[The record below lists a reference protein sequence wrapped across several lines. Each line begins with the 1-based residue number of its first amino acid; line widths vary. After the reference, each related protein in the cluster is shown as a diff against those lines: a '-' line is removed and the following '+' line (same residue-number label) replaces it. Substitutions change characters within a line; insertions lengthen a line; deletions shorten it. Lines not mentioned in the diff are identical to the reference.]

1 MANTILLKRNSTAN
15 AAPGTSDLALGEVA
29 INTNDGR
36 LYTKIDNGSASIVD
50 LTKVDI
56 TGDATGNR
64 VGSTGDITL
73 TLANSGVAA
82 NTYGSATTVPQI
94 TVDAKGRITSA
105 SSVTIDNDG
114 IANGTSNVSVP
125 VADGNVTISVGGTD
139 DVLVV
144 TTDGANVAGNA
155 DVTGNITVNAILTD
169 GYFYAN
175 GAAFDVQQPS
185 GANTQIQYNDGAG
198 GFGASA
204 NFTFNE
210 GTNTLAVSGDIDA
223 TTGTIATLDG
233 TSADFSGNVD
243 GGNINSDAR
252 VVATGNVSGA
262 NFITGGLVDATGNVS
277 GANFI
282 TAGDIDAATGTITT
296 LDGTSA
302 DFSGNVD
309 GGNINSDAQVVATG
323 NITGANF
330 ITAGDIDAGTGTIVT
345 LDGTTA
351 DFSGNIDGGNINSDA
366 QVVATGNVTGGNIN
380 TAGIVSATGNVVG
393 GNVTTAGVV
402 DATGNVSGGNLTTG
416 GAVVATG
423 DVSGATITST
433 AFQGASPTIS
443 STDTNGDIT
452 LDPNGTGVVDVSSA
466 RITSVATPS
475 GDNDAANKAYVDSV
489 AEGLDIKESVVA
501 ATTAALSNAYTYDNG
516 SSGVGATITFNA
528 NGAMQTVDGVT
539 LTSNERVLIKDE
551 SGGNA
556 PYNGIYVLTTVGDG
570 STQAVLTRAGDFDG
584 DPGAEIPGGFTF
596 VEEGTVNQDAGFVCT
611 TNSPVT
617 VGSTDIEFTQF
628 SGAGAIQAGD
638 GLSKTGNTLDVNV
651 DDSTLEISADT
662 LRIKASAPLTTPDI
676 GEATGT
682 SLDVTG
688 NVDAGN
694 LITTGLAS
702 VTGNITGG
710 NLITGGAVEATG
722 DITGANFITSG
733 DIDAG
738 TGTIVTLDGTT
749 ADFSGNIDGGN
760 LNSDAAIVAAGLIS
774 AGTTITAT
782 GNISGGNI
790 DGTRGAFT
798 NIAGTIETA
807 AQPNITSLGNLTVAN
822 IGTATISTLAN
833 VTATTAA
840 TSTTSGALKVA
851 GGVGIVGDLYAAD
864 IYKNGTVVLNADDNI
879 DGGTY

>member
-223 TTGTIATLDG
+223 TPGTIATLDG
-233 TSADFSGNVD
+233 TSADFSGNV
-243 GGNINSDAR
+243 
-252 VVATGNVSGA
+252 
-262 NFITGGLVDATGNVS
+262 
-277 GANFI
+277 
-282 TAGDIDAATGTITT
+282 
-296 LDGTSA
+296 
-302 DFSGNVD
+302 
-309 GGNINSDAQVVATG
+309 
-323 NITGANF
+323 
-330 ITAGDIDAGTGTIVT
+330 
-345 LDGTTA
+345 
-351 DFSGNIDGGNINSDA
+351 
-366 QVVATGNVTGGNIN
+366 
-380 TAGIVSATGNVVG
+380 
-393 GNVTTAGVV
+393 
-402 DATGNVSGGNLTTG
+402 
-416 GAVVATG
+416 
-423 DVSGATITST
+423 
-433 AFQGASPTIS
+433 
-443 STDTNGDIT
+443 
-452 LDPNGTGVVDVSSA
+452 
-466 RITSVATPS
+466 
-475 GDNDAANKAYVDSV
+475 
-489 AEGLDIKESVVA
+489 
-501 ATTAALSNAYTYDNG
+501 
-516 SSGVGATITFNA
+516 
-528 NGAMQTVDGVT
+528 
-539 LTSNERVLIKDE
+539 
-551 SGGNA
+551 
-556 PYNGIYVLTTVGDG
+556 
-570 STQAVLTRAGDFDG
+570 
-584 DPGAEIPGGFTF
+584 
-596 VEEGTVNQDAGFVCT
+596 
-611 TNSPVT
+611 
-617 VGSTDIEFTQF
+617 
-628 SGAGAIQAGD
+628 
-638 GLSKTGNTLDVNV
+638 
-651 DDSTLEISADT
+651 
-662 LRIKASAPLTTPDI
+662 
-676 GEATGT
+676 
-682 SLDVTG
+682 
-688 NVDAGN
+688 
-694 LITTGLAS
+694 
-702 VTGNITGG
+702 
-710 NLITGGAVEATG
+710 
-722 DITGANFITSG
+722 
-733 DIDAG
+733 
-738 TGTIVTLDGTT
+738 
-749 ADFSGNIDGGN
+749 DGGN

>member
-243 GGNINSDAR
+243 GGNINSDA
-252 VVATGNVSGA
+252 
-262 NFITGGLVDATGNVS
+262 
-277 GANFI
+277 
-282 TAGDIDAATGTITT
+282 
-296 LDGTSA
+296 
-302 DFSGNVD
+302 
-309 GGNINSDAQVVATG
+309 QVVATG

-330 ITAGDIDAGTGTIVT
+330 ITAGDIDAATGTITT

-617 VGSTDIEFTQF
+617 VGTTDIEFTQF
-628 SGAGAIQAGD
+628 SGAGAIQAGN

-651 DDSTLEISADT
+651 DDSTLEINADT